1 MLPSFNKYPI
11 LRILINCKNSFNKCL
26 LLAICLLAFNQITV
40 LAQVDFIGVNANMQ
54 NHPRIL
60 LFKGDESTIK
70 KTISN
75 DEIWLKMHN
84 AILAES
90 DKMITL
96 PPIERIQIGRR
107 LLDKSREAIR
117 RLFFLSY
124 AYRTTGELTYSLR
137 GEKEML
143 TIAAFTDWNPSHF
156 LDVAEMTM
164 AMGIGYDW
172 LYDQLSA
179 TSRATIKNAIL
190 KKGLEPSLDSKN
202 NSWLKAEHNW
212 NQVCNAGMTYGAMA
226 IYEDEPIL
234 AKEIINRAIG
244 SIQLPMKDYGPD
256 GIYPEGY
263 GYWGYGTSF
272 NVMFI
277 SAIEKLFGKDFGLTS
292 TPGFLPTASFLENM
306 TGPSGKPFNYSDAG
320 TNGGLQPAMFWF
332 ANKLKDPALLWV
344 EKSSLLNTK
353 PASLVNDRLL
363 PAIMLWNGG
372 IHMNQISAPD
382 PTMFA
387 GIGKN
392 PIALMRTSWTDPN
405 AIYVAAK
412 GGSVSIN
419 HAHMDIGSFIMEA
432 DGVRWAMDFGMQNY
446 ESLESKGLNIFGRT
460 QDAQRWTVFRYINQ
474 VHNTLTVNN
483 QHQNVIG
490 YAPISSSSNRPS
502 FMNAVIDLTEIY
514 KGALEKSNRGIAI
527 VDKSYVEVQDEIET
541 LDKETTI
548 RWTMLTPA
556 DVNIV
561 GNSQAEL
568 TKDGK
573 KLFLQVKGPAN
584 LVVKTWSTVPPN
596 SYDAPNPGTT
606 LVGYE
611 ITLPPNTKTTLHVS
625 LIPEKAKDAKFK
637 MNIPLLL
644 WNKP

>member
-1 MLPSFNKYPI
+1 MLPKLNKYPI
-11 LRILINCKNSFNKCL
+11 LRLLFNCKNVFDKGL
-26 LLAICLLAFNQITV
+26 LLSICLLTFNQFIV
-40 LAQVDFIGVNANMQ
+40 VAQDDFIGSNANMHG
-54 NHPRIL
+54 HPRLL
-60 LFKGDESTIK
+60 LFKGEEGSIK
-70 KTISN
+70 KTIGS
-75 DEIWLKMHN
+75 DETWSKMHD

-90 DKMITL
+90 DKIL
-96 PPIERIQIGRR
+96 SLAPIERIQIGRR
-107 LLDKSREAIR
+107 LLDKSREALR

-124 AYRTTGELTYSLR
+124 AYRTSGEQKYFLR

-143 TIAAFTDWNPSHF
+143 TIAAFSDWNPSHF

-172 LYDQLSA
+172 LYDQLSV

-190 KKGLEPSLDSKN
+190 KKGLEPSLDSKY

-212 NQVCNAGMTYGAMA
+212 NQVCNAGMSYGAMA
-226 IYEDEPIL
+226 IYEEEPVL
-234 AKEIINRAIG
+234 AKQIINRAIG
-244 SIQLPMKDYGPD
+244 SIALPMKDYGPD

-292 TPGFLPTASFLENM
+292 TPGFLQTASFLENM

-332 ANKLKDPALLWV
+332 ADKVKDPSLLWV
-344 EKSSLLNTK
+344 EKSNLLNNK
-353 PASLVNDRLL
+353 PETHITDRLL
-363 PAIMLWNGG
+363 PAIMLWKGN
-372 IHMNQISAPD
+372 IDVKAINPPNAS
-382 PTMFA
+382 MFL
-387 GIGKN
+387 GKGKN
-392 PIALMRTSWTDPN
+392 PIALMRSSWTDPN
-405 AIYVAAK
+405 AIYVAMK

-432 DGVRWAMDFGMQNY
+432 EGVRWAMDFGMQNY

-483 QHQNVIG
+483 QHQNVTG
-490 YAPISSSSNRPS
+490 YAPITSSSNNPS
-502 FMNAVIDLTEIY
+502 FMNAVIDLSEIY
-514 KGALEKSNRGIAI
+514 KGAIAKSNRGIAI
-527 VDKSYVEVQDEIET
+527 VDKSYVDVQDEIET

-556 DVNIV
+556 NVKIL
-561 GNSQAEL
+561 GNNHAEL

-573 KLFLQVKGPAN
+573 KLLLQVNGPAN
-584 LVVKTWSTVPPN
+584 LVMKTWSTDPPKD
-596 SYDAPNPGTT
+596 YDAPNPGTT
-606 LVGYE
+606 LVGFE
-611 ITLPPNTKTTLHVS
+611 LTLPAHSKTILNVS
-625 LIPEKAKDAKFK
+625 LIPEKSPNIEFK
-637 MNIPLLL
+637 KIRSLEK
-644 WNKP
+644 WNK